1 MAMTLK
7 SRRELY
13 KLREIMHFLLQ
24 GSLRTNLVT
33 DGPFG
38 LPPLTLVCY
47 FCKKPFSYA
56 EEFNTHGNTIGPKFA
71 EKLSIHHLDGNHDN
85 NERENKALCH
95 TSCHKSH
102 HRKEANTA
110 RAAARKP

>member
-1 MAMTLK
+1 MAMTLT

-24 GSLRTNLVT
+24 GSLDNNLNE
-33 DGPFG
+33 DSN
-38 LPPLTLVCY
+38 TLVCY
-47 FCKKPFSYA
+47 FCRKSFAYA

-71 EKLSIHHLDGNHDN
+71 EKLSIHHLDGNHEN

-102 HRKEANTA
+102 HRREANAA
-110 RAAARKP
+110 RAAAGRL